1 MTIYIKEYFR
11 NTMWMKQIQ
20 IRIKIKIH
28 TKYLDMNTNYNRE
41 ETNKC
46 N

>member
-20 IRIKIKIH
+20 IRIKIKMQ
-28 TKYLDMNTNYNRE
+28 TKYLRYE
-41 ETNKC
+41 YKLQQGGNK
-46 N
+46 